1 MTDNFDDLLNKLK
14 VDYSTL
20 QQTCP
25 SLFSTDVINSSGL
38 SNALDISYTGDVNSA
53 TLQQLYYNKV
63 EEGNNY
69 LKELLDIEE
78 AYFKKKYGDQIY
90 DHIKEERSNYINKK
104 VQSGSY
110 SVSDVGLYKKLLDT
124 EYRTFIDISNSNMS
138 KVTSNYKTA
147 LGVIEDN
154 INSMFD
160 NKNKNKRKVEYRD
173 EVIKNVNYTNNLL
186 TILYYIVFITL
197 VIILS
202 INQTLNF
209 STNWWLYIIML
220 FFPIYIYPFIY
231 KLITSLYLNLKNY
244 FKFYGPKNAFLNEKY
259 KLKFLDDYNI

>member
-1 MTDNFDDLLNKLK
+1 MAGDFDDLLNKIR
-14 VDYSTL
+14 VDYSAL

-25 SLFSTDVINSSGL
+25 SLFSTDVISSSGL
-38 SNALDISYTGDVNSA
+38 NNALDISYAGDVNSS

-63 EEGNNY
+63 EEGNTY

-78 AYFKKKYGDQIY
+78 AYFKKKYGDEIY
-90 DHIKEERSNYINKK
+90 DHIKDERTNYINKK
-104 VQSGSY
+104 VQTGS
-110 SVSDVGLYKKLLDT
+110 VTDINLYIQLLDT
-124 EYRTFIDISNSNMS
+124 EYNTFMDISNSNMS

-154 INSMFD
+154 ITFMFD

-186 TILYYIVFITL
+186 TILYYFIFIVV

-209 STNWWLYIIML
+209 IKLWWLYIIML
-220 FFPIYIYPFIY
+220 FFPIYIYPILYRFIS
-231 KLITSLYLNLKNY
+231 ILYLKIRSYFNY
-244 FKFYGPKNAFLNEKY
+244 YGPKNAFLNEKY
-259 KLKFLDDYNI
+259 NLKFFDDYNI